1 MPATKKA
8 LIIGASRGLGLG
20 LVQRL
25 KEDGWAVTATVR
37 DTGKADALRAV
48 ADVRV
53 EQLDM
58 NDAQSVNA
66 LHQRLQGQVFDLL
79 FVNAGIK
86 GPDDQTPGAAPA
98 HEVAQLF
105 LTNSVAPISFAQ
117 RFTENLRPDT
127 GVLAFMSSRLGS
139 VTSQDAPELALYKA
153 SKAAL
158 NSLTNTYVSQ
168 LGERKLTVL
177 SLHPGWVKTDIGGE
191 DAPTDIATSTRGLL
205 EVINAYRGKGG
216 HYFLDYQG
224 NTLSW

>member
-1 MPATKKA
+1 MPATKNA

-37 DTGKADALRAV
+37 DTHKADKLRAV
-48 ADVRV
+48 ADVQI

-58 NDAQSVNA
+58 DDAQSVSA

-98 HEVAQLF
+98 QEVAQLF
-105 LTNSVAPISFAQ
+105 LTNSVAPINLAQ
-117 RFTENLRPDT
+117 HFTESLRADT
-127 GVLAFMSSRLGS
+127 GVLAFMSSGLGS
-139 VTSQDAPELALYKA
+139 VTSPDAPELALYKA

-177 SLHPGWVKTDIGGE
+177 SLHPGWVKTDMGGE
-191 DAPTDIATSTRGLL
+191 GAQIDVATSTRGLVD
-205 EVINAYRGKGG
+205 VINAYTGKDG

-224 NTLSW
+224 QTIAW

>member
-1 MPATKKA
+1 MSALKQA

-37 DTGKADALRAV
+37 DTGKADALRALG
-48 ADVRV
+48 DVRI

-58 NDAQSVNA
+58 DDAQAVSA
-66 LHQRLQGQVFDLL
+66 LHQRLEGQVFDLL

-86 GPDDQTPGAAPA
+86 GPVNQTPGSAPA

-105 LTNSVAPISFAQ
+105 LTNSVAPISLAQ
-117 RFTENLRPDT
+117 HFTYNLRTDT
-127 GVLAFMSSRLGS
+127 GVLALMSSGLGS
-139 VTSQDAPELALYKA
+139 VASPDAPELALYKA

-177 SLHPGWVKTDIGGE
+177 SLHPGWVKTDMGGE
-191 DAPTDIATSTRGLL
+191 DAQIDAATSTRGLV
-205 EVINAYRGKGG
+205 EVINAYSGKGG

-224 NTLSW
+224 NPIPW

>member
-25 KEDGWAVTATVR
+25 KEDGWAVAATVR

-66 LHQRLQGQVFDLL
+66 LHQRLQDQVFDLL

-105 LTNSVAPISFAQ
+105 LTNSVAPISLAQ
-117 RFTENLRPDT
+117 RFTENLRADT
-127 GVLAFMSSRLGS
+127 GVLAFMSSGLGS
-139 VTSQDAPELALYKA
+139 VTSPDAPELALYKA

-158 NSLTNTYVSQ
+158 NSLTNTHVSQ

-177 SLHPGWVKTDIGGE
+177 SLHPGWVKTDMGGE
-191 DAPTDIATSTRGLL
+191 DAQIDVATSTRGLVD
-205 EVINAYRGKGG
+205 VITAYRGKGG
-216 HYFLDYQG
+216 HFFLDYQG
-224 NTLSW
+224 NSIPW

>member
-25 KEDGWAVTATVR
+25 KEDGWAVAATVR

-105 LTNSVAPISFAQ
+105 LTNSVAPISLAQ
-117 RFTENLRPDT
+117 RFTENLRADT
-127 GVLAFMSSRLGS
+127 GVLAFMSSGLGS
-139 VTSQDAPELALYKA
+139 VTSPDAPELALYKA

-158 NSLTNTYVSQ
+158 NSLTNTHVSQ

-177 SLHPGWVKTDIGGE
+177 SLHPGWVKTDMGGE
-191 DAPTDIATSTRGLL
+191 DAQIDVATSTRGLVD
-205 EVINAYRGKGG
+205 VITAYRGKGG
-216 HYFLDYQG
+216 HFFLDYQG
-224 NTLSW
+224 NSIPW

>member
-1 MPATKKA
+1 MPATKNA

-37 DTGKADALRAV
+37 DTHKADKLRAV
-48 ADVRV
+48 ADVQI

-58 NDAQSVNA
+58 DDAQSVSA

-98 HEVAQLF
+98 QEVAQLF
-105 LTNSVAPISFAQ
+105 LTNSVAPINLAQ
-117 RFTENLRPDT
+117 HFTESLRADT
-127 GVLAFMSSRLGS
+127 GVLAFMSSGLGS
-139 VTSQDAPELALYKA
+139 VTSPDAPELALYKA

-177 SLHPGWVKTDIGGE
+177 SLHPGWVKTDMGGE
-191 DAPTDIATSTRGLL
+191 GAQIDVATSTRGLVD
-205 EVINAYRGKGG
+205 VINAYTGKGG

-224 NTLSW
+224 QTIAW

>member
-25 KEDGWAVTATVR
+25 KEDGWALTATVR
-37 DTGKADALRAV
+37 DTHKADKLRAV
-48 ADVRV
+48 ADVQI

-58 NDAQSVNA
+58 DDAQSVSA

-98 HEVAQLF
+98 QEVAQLF
-105 LTNSVAPISFAQ
+105 LTNSVAPISLAQ
-117 RFTENLRPDT
+117 RFTENLRADT
-127 GVLAFMSSRLGS
+127 GVLAFMSSGLGS
-139 VTSQDAPELALYKA
+139 VTSPDAPELALYKA

-177 SLHPGWVKTDIGGE
+177 SLHPGWVKTDMGGE
-191 DAPTDIATSTRGLL
+191 GAQIDVATSTRGLVD
-205 EVINAYRGKGG
+205 VINAYTGKGG

-224 NTLSW
+224 QTIVW

>member
-1 MPATKKA
+1 MPATKNA

-37 DTGKADALRAV
+37 DTHKADKLRAV
-48 ADVRV
+48 ADVQI

-58 NDAQSVNA
+58 DDAQSVSD

-98 HEVAQLF
+98 QEVAQLF
-105 LTNSVAPISFAQ
+105 LTNSVAPIILAQ
-117 RFTENLRPDT
+117 HFTDSLRADT
-127 GVLAFMSSRLGS
+127 GVLAFMSSVLGS
-139 VTSQDAPELALYKA
+139 VTSPDAPELALYKA

-177 SLHPGWVKTDIGGE
+177 SLHPGWVKTDMGGE
-191 DAPTDIATSTRGLL
+191 GAQIDVATSTRGLVD
-205 EVINAYRGKGG
+205 VINAYTGKGG

-224 NTLSW
+224 QTIVW